1 MDSGGR
7 LRVRAFADYCRQMP
21 SIRGFIAT
29 CALALAL
36 VLAGGAGTASAI
48 TAFDIFADYE
58 DNLVIEGDYSF
69 DELKAALQVARED
82 AQYGDFADAVQD
94 ALDASIL
101 GRSLDASDAAP
112 PVDASAD
119 GASDAL
125 GSPLPQPRN
134 PDERGQPPW
143 PFLALT
149 VLAGALVVTGAGSS
163 IYRRARR

>member
-1 MDSGGR
+1 
-7 LRVRAFADYCRQMP
+7 MP
-21 SIRGFIAT
+21 SLRGFLTA

-36 VLAGGAGTASAI
+36 MLAVGAAGASA
-48 TAFDIFADYE
+48 TSAFDIFADYD
-58 DNLVIEGDYSF
+58 DNGVIEGDYSF
-69 DELKAALQVARED
+69 NDLQAALRVARQD
-82 AQYGDFADAVQD
+82 ALYGDFASAVQD
-94 ALDASIL
+94 ALDAAIL
-101 GRSLDASDAAP
+101 GRSLDAGDAPADSPAAGEGSSD
-112 PVDASAD
+112 
-119 GASDAL
+119 GL

>member
-1 MDSGGR
+1 M
-7 LRVRAFADYCRQMP
+7 RVRAYGDYCRGMP
-21 SIRGFIAT
+21 SLRGFLTT
-29 CALALAL
+29 CAIALAL
-36 VLAGGAGTASAI
+36 VLAGGAATASA
-48 TAFDIFADYE
+48 TSAFEIFADYD
-58 DNLVIEGDYSF
+58 DNGVIEGDYSF
-69 DELKAALQVARED
+69 TDLQAALRVARQD
-82 AQYGDFADAVQD
+82 ALYGDFADAVQD

-101 GRSLDASDAAP
+101 GRSLDAGDAAEP
-112 PVDASAD
+112 SAAEQP
-119 GASDAL
+119 ASDGL